1 MKTIFICHNYLDES
15 FASMSFHLANHLA
28 AKGDR
33 VVFISKKPYYE
44 LENRH
49 TIGQGELILTSWPS
63 KIKSTSF
70 RDFKWFASLYYQY
83 KPSVVIGHHNG
94 SITSIITSK
103 ILSFGKTKTLEY
115 YHVCSDSFI
124 EDSKGISL
132 RLRIFF
138 FRKRLFYHLFCDYVI
153 CPSEYAKTDLAG
165 FFKNKNGI
173 TILNPL
179 PDRLLNQIPKNS
191 TKKIIIAYLG
201 RLDPTK
207 NVLEMLQAFSI
218 HLKEYPESSLELR
231 IAGSG
236 ILEES
241 IKTKVKE
248 MEEVKFLGKLNY
260 SQVDGFISESHYLI
274 VPSKFDNLPTVV
286 LEALMNATPVLV
298 SKSTGTAHYLTDD
311 FDGFLFNKDIES
323 MKKLFDRVYLDS
335 SNIKIEEMA
344 KNARETYQRLFTLEK
359 YYEEMEKVI

>member
-28 AKGDR
+28 AKGNR
-33 VVFISKKPYYE
+33 VVFISKQPYYE
-44 LENRH
+44 IEKSQSV
-49 TIGQGELILTSWPS
+49 GQGELILTSWPS

-70 RDFKWFASLYYQY
+70 RDFKWFASLHYQY

-103 ILSFGKTKTLEY
+103 ILSLGNTKTLEY

-124 EDSKGISL
+124 ADSNGFSL

-138 FRKRLFYHLFCDYVI
+138 IRKWLFYHLFCDRVI

-179 PDRLLNQIPKNS
+179 PNRLLNPIPKNS
-191 TKKIIIAYLG
+191 TRKIIIGYLG

-207 NVLEMLQAFSI
+207 NVLEMLESFAL
-218 HLKEYPESSLELR
+218 HLKEYPESSIELR

-236 ILEES
+236 VLEEK
-241 IKTKVKE
+241 IKSKVIEIDKAE
-248 MEEVKFLGKLNY
+248 FFGKLHYNQIDRY
-260 SQVDGFISESHYLI
+260 ISESHFLI

-286 LEALMNATPVLV
+286 LESLMNATPVLV
-298 SKSTGTAHYLTDD
+298 STSTGTAHYLTDD
-311 FDGFLFNKDIES
+311 FDSFLFDKDIKS
-323 MKKLFDRVYLDS
+323 MKSLFDRVYLNSPDT
-335 SNIKIEEMA
+335 KIEEMSI
-344 KNARETYQRLFTLEK
+344 NARQTFQRLFTLEK
-359 YYEEMEKVI
+359 YFEEMEKIM